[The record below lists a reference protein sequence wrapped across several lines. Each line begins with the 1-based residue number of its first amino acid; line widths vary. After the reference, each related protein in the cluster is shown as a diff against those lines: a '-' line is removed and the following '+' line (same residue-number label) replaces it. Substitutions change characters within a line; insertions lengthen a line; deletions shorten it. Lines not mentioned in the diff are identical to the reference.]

1 MQLETKLRRLAA
13 QLPVRQQTL
22 EFLGDSIWNE
32 LSHGDQHVCR
42 QAITNL
48 LLQVLQDESSNEFY
62 DNSEEE
68 DEHE

>member
-22 EFLGDSIWNE
+22 DFLGVGIWNE
-32 LSHGDQHVCR
+32 LPHSDQQACR
-42 QAITNL
+42 QAIANL
-48 LLQVLQDESSNEFY
+48 LLQVLQDDSNSESY
-62 DNSEEE
+62 DHSEEE

>member
-13 QLPVRQQTL
+13 QLPVRQQIL

-48 LLQVLQDESSNEFY
+48 LLQVLQDESNNESY
-62 DNSEEE
+62 DYSEEE